1 MSTPLRSTFIYLQ
14 LCTNV
19 FTMELKLWLVRCVSI
34 MIIVTVLIV
43 VVLWNHSSELFPI
56 DFHIK
61 PRLELSKTTHS
72 SNRNISGKNL
82 SSYILTARYGGQ
94 QAAGLRGLISQQC
107 FSHSLRIPVHIV
119 EPFIVNSVL
128 GHAQP
133 DQSGVL
139 KFSDLFDL
147 HTFNLASAKS
157 GYTPL
162 ITWENFLRNAPKETI
177 LVELQTGN
185 RKRIYANSIPSC
197 YRGSD
202 IPKIKELGKSY
213 TLCIVRVVHICC
225 VQSGSSATPTVEE
238 LHSALFGGWKP
249 EQVNLLF
256 RHWSADWHIPA
267 TCKNFNLYGKV
278 YPSQV
283 ILKHAKDYMD
293 SFVKSNGSRI
303 IAFVLRFEYLL
314 AEKYD
319 VDACMQ
325 NFSKIHTQLD
335 IANASVFIAADI
347 GKYRSESWK
356 NSLSKLHPKK
366 ASQVMESFKNAVSLL
381 IDNEWTFEEWEN
393 SFVNV
398 TAEVEDAG
406 YIATLQ
412 KTIASQA
419 DCIVFLVHG
428 GNFQQLVMQEYFN
441 QHPTLSERCVHYIC
455 ERTLR
460 HL

>member
-1 MSTPLRSTFIYLQ
+1 MHQ
-14 LCTNV
+14 LTDI
-19 FTMELKLWLVRCVSI
+19 FTMETKPWLVRCMFI

-43 VVLWNHSSELFPI
+43 VVLWNHSSELFLT

-72 SNRNISGKNL
+72 SNRNISGKKL
-82 SSYILTARYGGQ
+82 STYILTARYGGQ
-94 QAAGLRGLISQQC
+94 QGAGVRGLVSQQC

-119 EPFIVNSVL
+119 EPFVVNSVL

-133 DQSGVL
+133 DQSGIV

-157 GYTPL
+157 GYMPL

-177 LVELQTGN
+177 LVELQTGD
-185 RKRIYANSIPSC
+185 RKRISTNSIPSC
-197 YRGSD
+197 YKGSD

-238 LHSALFGGWKP
+238 LHSALFGEWKP

-256 RHWSADWHIPA
+256 RHWSADWHVPA
-267 TCKNFNLYGKV
+267 TCEHFNAYGKV

-293 SFVKSNGSRI
+293 LFVKSNGSKI

-314 AEKYD
+314 LANYN
-319 VDACMQ
+319 VDACMH
-325 NFSKIHTQLD
+325 NFYKTPTQLNV
-335 IANASVFIAADI
+335 ANASVFVAADV
-347 GKYRSESWK
+347 GKYRSETWK
-356 NSLSKLHPKK
+356 NSLSKLRPEK
-366 ASQVMESFKNAVSLL
+366 ASQMMESFKNAVSLL
-381 IDNEWTFEEWEN
+381 IDNKWTFEEWEN
-393 SFVNV
+393 SFVNI
-398 TAEVEDAG
+398 TAGVEDAG

-419 DCIVFLVHG
+419 DCVVFLVQG
-428 GNFQQLVMQEYFN
+428 GNFQELVIHEYFN
-441 QHPTLSERCVHYIC
+441 LHPTLSERCIHFIC
-455 ERTLR
+455 DRTLR
-460 HL
+460 L